1 MRYFAAVTNRCIRLW
16 HHVCVKIMPIWKLK
30 QLLRETPYQ
39 EVRREIWKQLGNLQG
54 EGAYINRLVT
64 LVDSPKLEHNVILG
78 ARATFS
84 PNVTFITSAGPN
96 NSLLK
101 DMDCCQRFI
110 KQGTIYVGDDTWIG
124 AGVIILPGISIGKRC
139 VIGAGSVVTHD
150 IPDDSLAYGVPCR
163 VERKLKE

>member
-1 MRYFAAVTNRCIRLW
+1 MRIFVAITNRCIRCW
-16 HHVCVKIMPIWKLK
+16 HHICVHIMPQWKLK
-30 QLLRETPYQ
+30 QLLRETPYL
-39 EVRREIWKQLGNLQG
+39 EVRQAIWKKLGNVQG

-64 LVDSPKLEHNVILG
+64 LVDSSELEHNVVLG

-96 NSLLK
+96 DSILK

-110 KQGTIYVGDDTWIG
+110 KKGTISIGDDTWIG

-150 IPDDSLAYGVPCR
+150 IPDDSILEKRWAA
-163 VERKLKE
+163 

>member
-1 MRYFAAVTNRCIRLW
+1 MRFLAAFTNRAQRCW
-16 HHVCVKIMPIWKLK
+16 HHICAKFMPRWKLK

-39 EVRREIWKQLGNLQG
+39 EVRQEIWKKIGNLQG

-64 LVDSPKLEHNVILG
+64 LVDSSELEHNVVLG
-78 ARATFS
+78 SRATFS

-150 IPDDSLAYGVPCR
+150 IPDDSVAYGVPCR